1 MTSEAVKEV
10 RAKINNALDEL
21 DNHTGIDLN
30 SHLDNQILWLTCDEI
45 KAINNLLAISGS
57 PWKVKKMF
65 PEAVTGRVSFDMLN
79 ETTAL
84 GVEMTF
90 RGDVELRH
98 VLPVLITMR

>member
-30 SHLDNQILWLTCDEI
+30 SHLDNQILYLTCDSI
-45 KAINNLLAISGS
+45 TAINNLLAISGS
-57 PWKVKKMF
+57 PWKVKRMV
-65 PEAVTGRVSFDMLN
+65 PVGVNLRVSFDMLN

-84 GVEMTF
+84 GVEMMF

-98 VLPVLITMR
+98 VLSVLITMR

>member
-79 ETTAL
+79 ATTAL

-90 RGDVELRH
+90 RGDVKLRH

>member
-1 MTSEAVKEV
+1 MTSESVKEV

-21 DNHTGIDLN
+21 DNSTEIDLN
-30 SHLDNQILWLTCDEI
+30 SYLDVQILWLTYEEI
-45 KAINNLLAISGS
+45 KAINNLLTISGS
-57 PWKVKKMF
+57 PWKVKRMF
-65 PEAVTGRVSFDMLN
+65 PEVVTARVSFDMLN

-90 RGDVELRH
+90 SGDVELRH

>member
-21 DNHTGIDLN
+21 DNHTGSDLN
-30 SHLDNQILWLTCDEI
+30 SHLDNHLLWLTCDEI
-45 KAINNLLAISGS
+45 KAINNLLTISGS
-57 PWKVKKMF
+57 PWKVKRMF
-65 PEAVTGRVSFDMLN
+65 PEAATVRVSFDMLN

>member
-21 DNHTGIDLN
+21 DNHTVIDLN

-57 PWKVKKMF
+57 PWKVKRMF
-65 PEAVTGRVSFDMLN
+65 PEAVTNRVSIDLLN
-79 ETTAL
+79 ETT
-84 GVEMTF
+84 GMSVEMVF
-90 RGDVELRH
+90 SGIIELRH
-98 VLPVLITMR
+98 VLPMLITMR

>member
-1 MTSEAVKEV
+1 MTREAVKEI
-10 RAKINNALDEL
+10 RDKINYALDEL
-21 DNHTGIDLN
+21 DNYTEINLTVDLYT
-30 SHLDNQILWLTCDEI
+30 QILDLTCDSI
-45 KAINNLLAISGS
+45 KAINNLLSISGS
-57 PWKVKKMF
+57 PWKVKRMF

>member
-57 PWKVKKMF
+57 PWKVKRMF
-65 PEAVTGRVSFDMLN
+65 PEAVKGRVSFDMLN

>member
-1 MTSEAVKEV
+1 MTREAVKEI
-10 RAKINNALDEL
+10 RDKINYALDEL
-21 DNHTGIDLN
+21 DNFTEINLTLDL
-30 SHLDNQILWLTCDEI
+30 DTQILYLTCDSI
-45 KAINNLLAISGS
+45 TAINNLLSISGS
-57 PWKVKKMF
+57 PWKVKRMF
-65 PEAVTGRVSFDMLN
+65 PEGVKMRVSFDMLN

>member
-1 MTSEAVKEV
+1 MTREAVKEI
-10 RAKINNALDEL
+10 RDKINYALDEL
-21 DNHTGIDLN
+21 DNYTEINLTMDL
-30 SHLDNQILWLTCDEI
+30 DTQIFGLTCDSI
-45 KAINNLLAISGS
+45 KPINNLLAISGS
-57 PWKVKKMF
+57 PWKVKRMF

-84 GVEMTF
+84 DVKMSF

>member
-10 RAKINNALDEL
+10 RTKINNALDEL
-21 DNHTGIDLN
+21 DNYTQINLTVDL
-30 SHLDNQILWLTCDEI
+30 DTQILDLTCDSI
-45 KAINNLLAISGS
+45 KAINNLLSISGS
-57 PWKVKKMF
+57 PWKVKRMF

-84 GVEMTF
+84 DVKMTF